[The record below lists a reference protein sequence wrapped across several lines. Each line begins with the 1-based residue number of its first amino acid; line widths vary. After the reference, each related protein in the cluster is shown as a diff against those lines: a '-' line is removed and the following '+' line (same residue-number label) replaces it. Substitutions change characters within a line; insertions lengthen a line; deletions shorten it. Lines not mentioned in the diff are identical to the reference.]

1 MSQLKKHMQEEE
13 FAGRLRLSAW
23 RQIARIFWRHK
34 RFFGGYL
41 LSAGVLAATDTALPA
56 TMGRLLDAL
65 RDGEPLRNVLGYAG
79 LYAAEATF
87 LTAMIFVLIF
97 CAGKIAPAVAYDIR
111 RTCFAKLQE
120 LPFSY
125 YDTRSVGWL
134 MARLTSDCDKVSN
147 TTLWFCCDLLWG
159 SSVALFSATV
169 MLVINWRVALA
180 VLAIVPVLA
189 VITRWF
195 QVRLLHTSR
204 DVSRTNSL
212 ITARHTE
219 NINGVRTTKA
229 LAHEDD
235 NISQFDELN
244 TAMRGAAVRHGL
256 WSAMYMPIVW
266 AIGGVGTA
274 MALAVGGHRV
284 MRGDMQIGQMVAFM
298 SYATLM
304 VIPVLEIARQ
314 VAELQRA
321 QAAAERI
328 GSLLDTKPDIRDSE
342 DVARRI
348 AAQRSPQQAAPG
360 IAEDGLPD
368 SIDEIA
374 FNGVHFWY
382 VPEEPVLQDFNL
394 CVSAGETIALVGPT
408 GGGKTTIVQL
418 MCRFYEPNRG
428 EVRING
434 TDYRNRSLRWLQS
447 NLGFVLQQPQLFG
460 GTVADNIRY
469 GKLDASE
476 DEVRR
481 AAELVRAHDFI
492 CGLEDGY
499 ESDVGEGGGKLS
511 SGQKQLIS
519 FARAVLADPK
529 IFVMDEATSSVD
541 SETERLIQ
549 EGVEQ
554 VLAGRISF
562 VIAHRLSTIRNADR
576 ILFIDGGHVI
586 EEGTH
591 DELLRARGRYYR
603 LYVSQF
609 QRLAVEGAV

>member
-1 MSQLKKHMQEEE
+1 MREEE
-13 FAGRLRLSAW
+13 FAGQLRLSAW

-34 RFFGGYL
+34 RFFAGFL
-41 LSAGVLAATDTALPA
+41 ASAGTLAAIDTALPA
-56 TMGRLLDAL
+56 TMGRLLDAVK
-65 RDGEPLRNVLGYAG
+65 DGEPLRNVLGYAG
-79 LYAAEATF
+79 LYATEAVF
-87 LTAMIFVLIF
+87 LTSMIFVLIF
-97 CAGKIAPAVAYDIR
+97 CAGKVSTAVAYDIR
-111 RTCFAKLQE
+111 RIGFAKLQE

-147 TTLWFCCDLLWG
+147 TTLWFCCDLMWG
-159 SSVALFSATV
+159 SSVMLLSTVV

-180 VLAIVPVLA
+180 VLAILPVLA

-204 DVSRTNSL
+204 AVSRTNSL

-235 NISQFDELN
+235 NLSQFNELN
-244 TAMRGAAVRHGL
+244 ATMRGAAVRHGV

-274 MALAVGGHRV
+274 MALTVGGHQV

-328 GSLLDTKPDIRDSE
+328 GSLLDTAPDIRDSE
-342 DVARRI
+342 DVVNRV
-348 AAQRSPQQAAPG
+348 AAQRAQPDADPG
-360 IAEDGLPD
+360 VAEDGLPD
-368 SIDEIA
+368 RIDDIE

-382 VPEEPVLQDFNL
+382 VPDEPVLQDFNL
-394 CVSAGETIALVGPT
+394 RVRAGETVALVGPT

-418 MCRFYEPNRG
+418 MCRFYEPRRG

-434 TDYRNRSLRWLQS
+434 ADYRGRSLRWLQS
-447 NLGFVLQQPQLFG
+447 NLGFVLQQPQLFS

-469 GKLDASE
+469 GKLDADDE
-476 DEVRR
+476 EVRQ
-481 AAELVRAHDFI
+481 AAELVHAHAFI
-492 CGLEDGY
+492 TALEDGY
-499 ESDVGEGGGKLS
+499 ETDVGEGGVKLS

-519 FARAVLADPK
+519 FARAVLANPK

-541 SETERLIQ
+541 SETEKLIQ
-549 EGVEQ
+549 EGIEE
-554 VLAGRISF
+554 VLSGRISF

-576 ILFIDGGHVI
+576 ILFIEAGRVV

-591 DELLRARGRYYR
+591 EDLLRAHGRYYR

-609 QRLAVEGAV
+609 QRLAVEGIQAP

>member
-1 MSQLKKHMQEEE
+1 MAQRNNHMQEEE

-34 RFFGGYL
+34 RFFLGFL
-41 LSAGVLAATDTALPA
+41 LSSGVLAAADTALPA
-56 TMGRLLDAL
+56 TMGRLLDAV
-65 RDGEPLRNVLGYAG
+65 RDNEPLRDVLGWAG
-79 LYAAEATF
+79 LYAAEAAF
-87 LTAMIFVLIF
+87 LTSMIFVLIF
-97 CAGKIAPAVAYDIR
+97 CAGHVAPRVAYDIR
-111 RTCFAKLQE
+111 RTGFAKLQE

-134 MARLTSDCDKVSN
+134 MARLTSDCEKVSN
-147 TTLWFCCDLLWG
+147 TTLWFCCDALWG
-159 SSVALFSATV
+159 GAVMLFSAIV

-180 VLAIVPVLA
+180 VLAFVPPLV

-235 NISQFDELN
+235 NLSQFDGLN
-244 TAMRGAAVRHGL
+244 TTMRAAAIKHGV

-266 AIGGVGTA
+266 AVGGVGTA
-274 MALAVGGHRV
+274 MALAVGGSHVLDGR
-284 MRGDMQIGQMVAFM
+284 MQVGQMVAFM

-304 VIPVLEIARQ
+304 VIPVLQIARQ
-314 VAELQRA
+314 IAELQRA

-328 GSLLDTKPDIRDSE
+328 GSLLDTEPDIRDSA
-342 DVARRI
+342 DVARRVD
-348 AAQRSPQQAAPG
+348 AQRALPETAPG

-368 SIDEIA
+368 RIGEIA
-374 FNGVHFWY
+374 FSGVHFWY
-382 VPEEPVLQDFNL
+382 VPDEPVLEDFNL
-394 CVSAGETIALVGPT
+394 TVNAGETIALVGPT

-428 EVRING
+428 EIRIDG
-434 TDYRNRSLRWLQS
+434 TDYRSRSLRWLQS
-447 NLGFVLQQPQLFG
+447 NLGCVLQQPQLFS

-469 GKLDASE
+469 GKLDAGDE
-476 DEVRR
+476 EVRQ
-481 AAELVRAHDFI
+481 AAQLVHADEFI
-492 CGLEDGY
+492 TGLESGY
-499 ESDVGEGGGKLS
+499 DTDVGEGGGKLS

-549 EGVEQ
+549 EGLER
-554 VLAGRISF
+554 VLTGRISF

-576 ILFIDGGHVI
+576 ILFIEGGHIV
-586 EEGTH
+586 EQGSH
-591 DELLRARGRYYR
+591 DELLRTRGRYYR
-603 LYVSQF
+603 LYTSQF